1 MLRFACAHVSKRAP
15 AAFLTSPRPSP
26 SPNRR
31 SRKTRTSNT
40 TECVTLTLVEAV
52 RRLALQAVCA
62 GLAACAA
69 STPPPCAAGNLSA
82 HQTADAYTFASQL
95 MRPWPAGSGSSLLAV
110 SSALTERVSI
120 YDNAL
125 LSLYLMRRGERARAA
140 SVLLALAQLQ
150 REDGSLPFTFSWPAP
165 DPHAIYLRSGAI
177 AWVGYAAVE
186 YLNAERGGPERER
199 ITALAHRAARYL
211 IGLQASE
218 PDALTG
224 LVLGGFGNFVIDA
237 ADGGVRERYVP
248 GPITWASTEHNVDS
262 YFFLRD
268 LALLTEN
275 AEYAAAAERIR
286 AALLT
291 RGWLPAAGQLARGF
305 QTGGVDAAFALDCA
319 SWGALF
325 LLASQE
331 RLRAE
336 TSLGAAEAR
345 YAASSGAARGHRPYA
360 HAPLIEN
367 RALAEKL
374 RPRLPA
380 LEWDELEAVWPEG
393 SAGVALAALR
403 LGQRARAAAILDALE
418 PLRTQGGGMPTFTV
432 EIPSEMDTA
441 PSLAGTLWIELVRYE
456 LNRGADQPV
465 MWRP

>member
-1 MLRFACAHVSKRAP
+1 
-15 AAFLTSPRPSP
+15 
-26 SPNRR
+26 
-31 SRKTRTSNT
+31 
-40 TECVTLTLVEAV
+40 
-52 RRLALQAVCA
+52 
-62 GLAACAA
+62 
-69 STPPPCAAGNLSA
+69 
-82 HQTADAYTFASQL
+82 
-95 MRPWPAGSGSSLLAV
+95 LAV
-110 SSALTERVSI
+110 SSPLTERVSI

-165 DPHAIYLRSGAI
+165 DPDAIYLRSGAI

-218 PDALTG
+218 PDALAG
-224 LVLGGFGNFVIDA
+224 LVLGGYGSFVLDA
-237 ADGGVRERYVP
+237 AESGVSERYVA
-248 GPITWASTEHNVDS
+248 GPIAWASTEHNVDT

-268 LALLTEN
+268 LAQLTGN

-286 AALLT
+286 AALLA

-305 QTGGVDAAFALDCA
+305 QAGGVDAAYALDCA

-325 LLASQE
+325 LLANDE

-345 YAASSGAARGHRPYA
+345 YASSSGAALGHRPYA

-367 RALAEKL
+367 RALAEKM
-374 RPRLPA
+374 RARLPA
-380 LEWDELEAVWPEG
+380 LEWDELSAIWPEG

-403 LGQRARAAAILDALE
+403 LGRRARAAAILEALE
-418 PLRTQGGGMPTFTV
+418 PLRTPGGGLPTFTV

-441 PSLAGTLWIELVRYE
+441 PSLAGTLWVELVRFE
-456 LNRGADQPV
+456 LNRAADQPV